1 MVITVLLSAGMELF
15 SSECLCLF
23 CLKNDVGNVLM
34 PVVAAKQCNI
44 EPRPFA
50 TKAQVA
56 GKEWNSDS

>member
-1 MVITVLLSAGMELF
+1 
-15 SSECLCLF
+15 
-23 CLKNDVGNVLM
+23 M
-34 PVVAAKQCNI
+34 PVVAAKQCNT